1 MSEPSDKARALLRA
15 ARADG
20 LAPSDKARLRAA
32 LAGKLAVGAPQEP
45 SGEAPTSPPAPLAG
59 SGAGGGVLA
68 GNAAGGV
75 LSGKMLAAGALIGAV
90 AFAGGFFTG
99 RATLDVPPPASA
111 APPASAP
118 AAPPPA
124 MTPPAMTPPA
134 MTPPEVAPPAAAPVD
149 APAPTA
155 APPPPRE
162 ARAVAPA
169 PPRPLDP
176 SAEDAA
182 RASSTGDGERESA
195 RPRGGQPARPS
206 TLAAEMALLREAQDA
221 VRDGDPSAA
230 LDRLDDLG
238 ARFPEG
244 QLREERMAARVL
256 ALCAAGRAPEA
267 RAEAERL
274 LGEAPSSV
282 HAGRVRASCAFRE
295 NID

>member
-1 MSEPSDKARALLRA
+1 MSDPGDKARALLRA

-45 SGEAPTSPPAPLAG
+45 SGEAPTSPPPPPAG

-68 GNAAGGV
+68 GKAAGGV
-75 LSGKMLAAGALIGAV
+75 LSGKVIAAGALIGAV

-99 RATLDVPPPASA
+99 RASVDVPPPASA

-124 MTPPAMTPPA
+124 MTPPA
-134 MTPPEVAPPAAAPVD
+134 AAPVA
-149 APAPTA
+149 APAPTT
-155 APPPPRE
+155 APPPSRA

-169 PPRPLDP
+169 PSRPLDP
-176 SAEDAA
+176 GAEGAA
-182 RASSTGDGERESA
+182 RAPSTGGGEREPA

-274 LGEAPSSV
+274 LGEAPGSV

-295 NID
+295 NLD

>member
-1 MSEPSDKARALLRA
+1 MSDPGEKARALLKA

-45 SGEAPTSPPAPLAG
+45 SGEAPTSPPPPLAG
-59 SGAGGGVLA
+59 SGEGGVLS

-75 LSGKMLAAGALIGAV
+75 LSGKVIAAGALIGAV

-99 RATLDVPPPASA
+99 RATVDVPPPASA

-118 AAPPPA
+118 AVTPRAAPPPA
-124 MTPPAMTPPA
+124 VT
-134 MTPPEVAPPAAAPVD
+134 PPAAAPVA
-149 APAPTA
+149 APAPIA
-155 APPPPRE
+155 APSRA
-162 ARAVAPA
+162 ARAVASA
-169 PPRPLDP
+169 PPRPLDLG
-176 SAEDAA
+176 AEDAA
-182 RASSTGDGERESA
+182 RAPSTGGGEREPA
-195 RPRGGQPARPS
+195 RPRGGQPATPS

-274 LGEAPSSV
+274 LGEAPGSV
-282 HAGRVRASCAFRE
+282 HMGRVRASCAFRE
-295 NID
+295 NLD

>member
-1 MSEPSDKARALLRA
+1 MSDPGEKARALLKA

-45 SGEAPTSPPAPLAG
+45 SGEAPTSPPPPLAG
-59 SGAGGGVLA
+59 SGEGGVLS

-75 LSGKMLAAGALIGAV
+75 LSGKVIAAGALIGAV

-99 RATLDVPPPASA
+99 RATVDVPPPASA

-118 AAPPPA
+118 AVTPRAAPPPA
-124 MTPPAMTPPA
+124 VTPLAVTPPA
-134 MTPPEVAPPAAAPVD
+134 APPDAAPE
-149 APAPTA
+149 PTA
-155 APPPPRE
+155 APPPSRA

-176 SAEDAA
+176 GAEDAA
-182 RASSTGDGERESA
+182 RAPSTGGGEREPA
-195 RPRGGQPARPS
+195 RPRGGQPATPS

-274 LGEAPSSV
+274 LGEAPGSV
-282 HAGRVRASCAFRE
+282 HMGRVRASCAFRE
-295 NID
+295 NLD

>member
-1 MSEPSDKARALLRA
+1 MSDPGEKARALLKA
-15 ARADG
+15 AQADG

-32 LAGKLAVGAPQEP
+32 LAGKLALGAPQEP
-45 SGEAPTSPPAPLAG
+45 SGEAPTSPPPPLAG

-68 GNAAGGV
+68 GKAAGGV
-75 LSGKMLAAGALIGAV
+75 LSGKVIAAGALIGAV

-99 RATLDVPPPASA
+99 RATVDVPPPASA
-111 APPASAP
+111 APQASAPAVTPP

-124 MTPPAMTPPA
+124 VT
-134 MTPPEVAPPAAAPVD
+134 PPAAAPAA
-149 APAPTA
+149 APAPMA
-155 APPPPRE
+155 APSRA
-162 ARAVAPA
+162 ARAVASA

-176 SAEDAA
+176 GAEDAA
-182 RASSTGDGERESA
+182 RAPSTGGGEREPA
-195 RPRGGQPARPS
+195 RPRGGQPATPS

-274 LGEAPSSV
+274 LGEAPGSV
-282 HAGRVRASCAFRE
+282 HMGRVRASCAFRE
-295 NID
+295 NLD

>member
-1 MSEPSDKARALLRA
+1 MSEPSDKARALLKA

-45 SGEAPTSPPAPLAG
+45 SGEAPPSPLAG
-59 SGAGGGVLA
+59 SGARGGVLA
-68 GNAAGGV
+68 GKAAGGV

-99 RATLDVPPPASA
+99 RATVDVPPPASA

-124 MTPPAMTPPA
+124 MTPPEVA
-134 MTPPEVAPPAAAPVD
+134 PPEVAPPAAAPVD

-182 RASSTGDGERESA
+182 RASSTGDGERGPA

-274 LGEAPSSV
+274 LGEAPGSV

>member
-1 MSEPSDKARALLRA
+1 MSDPGDKARALLKA

-45 SGEAPTSPPAPLAG
+45 SGEAPTSPPPPLAG

-68 GNAAGGV
+68 GKAAGGV
-75 LSGKMLAAGALIGAV
+75 LSGKVIAAGALIGAV

-99 RATLDVPPPASA
+99 RATVDAPPPASA

-124 MTPPAMTPPA
+124 VT
-134 MTPPEVAPPAAAPVD
+134 PPAAAPVA

-155 APPPPRE
+155 APPRPS
-162 ARAVAPA
+162 AAHAVAPA

-176 SAEDAA
+176 GAEGAA
-182 RASSTGDGERESA
+182 RAPSTGGGEREPA
-195 RPRGGQPARPS
+195 RPRGGQPATPS

-274 LGEAPSSV
+274 LGEAPGSV
-282 HAGRVRASCAFRE
+282 HMGRVRASCAFRE
-295 NID
+295 NLD

>member
-1 MSEPSDKARALLRA
+1 MAMSDPGERARALLRA

-20 LAPSDKARLRAA
+20 LAPSDKVRLRAA
-32 LAGKLAVGAPQEP
+32 IAGKLSAAAPQEP
-45 SGEAPTSPPAPLAG
+45 SGEAPTSPPPPLAG
-59 SGAGGGVLA
+59 SGEGGVLS

-75 LSGKMLAAGALIGAV
+75 LSGKVIAAGALIGAV

-99 RATLDVPPPASA
+99 RATVDVPPPASA

-118 AAPPPA
+118 AVTPPAVTPPAAPPPA
-124 MTPPAMTPPA
+124 VT
-134 MTPPEVAPPAAAPVD
+134 PPAAAPVA
-149 APAPTA
+149 APAPMA
-155 APPPPRE
+155 APSRA
-162 ARAVAPA
+162 ARAVASA

-176 SAEDAA
+176 GAEDAA
-182 RASSTGDGERESA
+182 RAPSTGGGEREPA
-195 RPRGGQPARPS
+195 RPRGGQPATPS

-274 LGEAPSSV
+274 LGEAPGSV
-282 HAGRVRASCAFRE
+282 HMGRVRASCAFRE
-295 NID
+295 NLD

>member
-1 MSEPSDKARALLRA
+1 MAMSDPGERARALLRA

-45 SGEAPTSPPAPLAG
+45 SGEAPTSPPPPLAG

-68 GNAAGGV
+68 GKAAGGV
-75 LSGKMLAAGALIGAV
+75 LSGKVIAAGALIGAV

-99 RATLDVPPPASA
+99 RATVDAPPPASA

-118 AAPPPA
+118 A
-124 MTPPAMTPPA
+124 
-134 MTPPEVAPPAAAPVD
+134 VAPPAATPPAAAPET
-149 APAPTA
+149 APAPKA
-155 APPPPRE
+155 APPRPR
-162 ARAVAPA
+162 APRAVAPA
-169 PPRPLDP
+169 PPRPLDLG
-176 SAEDAA
+176 AEDAA
-182 RASSTGDGERESA
+182 RAPSTGGGEREPA
-195 RPRGGQPARPS
+195 RSRGGQPARPS

-230 LDRLDDLG
+230 LERLDDLG

-256 ALCAAGRAPEA
+256 ALCAAGRAREA

-274 LGEAPSSV
+274 LGEATGSV

-295 NID
+295 NLD

>member
-1 MSEPSDKARALLRA
+1 MACRRDL
-15 ARADG
+15 
-20 LAPSDKARLRAA
+20 
-32 LAGKLAVGAPQEP
+32 
-45 SGEAPTSPPAPLAG
+45 
-59 SGAGGGVLA
+59 
-68 GNAAGGV
+68 
-75 LSGKMLAAGALIGAV
+75 LAA
-90 AFAGGFFTG
+90 
-99 RATLDVPPPASA
+99 
-111 APPASAP
+111 
-118 AAPPPA
+118 
-124 MTPPAMTPPA
+124 
-134 MTPPEVAPPAAAPVD
+134 
-149 APAPTA
+149 
-155 APPPPRE
+155 

-176 SAEDAA
+176 GAEDAA
-182 RASSTGDGERESA
+182 RAPSTGGGEREPA

-256 ALCAAGRAPEA
+256 ALCAAGQAREA

-274 LGEAPSSV
+274 LGEAPGSV

-295 NID
+295 NLD